1 MDRKD
6 LESMRTKLFEERLRI
21 QADLAALEETTAS
34 TPKDSSG
41 DLSSYSSHMA
51 DMGSDSMEREKAFL
65 FANVKRRR
73 IEEIDGALS
82 RMDAGTF
89 GLCESCG
96 KPIPVK
102 RLERMPGATLC
113 VACKEKEEK
122 EQGASA

>member
-1 MDRKD
+1 VDRKD